1 MILHHKFFIFL
12 LFYIIFYI
20 IFIFL
25 YIFINERK
33 KKSKLNIGIYKK
45 MMDIEN
51 NNFLLGVI
59 KKNKKKQSNK
69 SNSNINNV
77 FIQELVKIQNTIRQ
91 ESNNTVIPPMST
103 NNQSNK
109 LSMIM
114 TKNEDI
120 NNKKTFKNILLG
132 IIRKLEEDVET
143 VSRQIKRYNEE
154 KKSILEMDKKEIL
167 KLKSLTKKLYQT
179 IMKIYMSLDVNK
191 DVRIE
196 LLEKLK
202 KNIESNKILLKNI
215 NEIDNIKPVENIIE
229 MNKFN
234 KNNNQNKNNKN
245 KNKNKNQEEEIQE
258 EVVEN
263 QEPSNVTI
271 FNIINENKK
280 SKNNQNKNKI
290 VEEVINEST
299 NVSNNLSESEPESE
313 SESVSET
320 ELETVSLN
328 QQIKEKKINTSKKVS
343 KKLNELNMNNSSA
356 TTLLNNFLVERIG
369 TSQVERESNSSN
381 NSSRSNNILRSNNSL
396 RTNNSTRNNN
406 YQPAPISSNRRNNN
420 VFI

>member
-1 MILHHKFFIFL
+1 
-12 LFYIIFYI
+12 
-20 IFIFL
+20 
-25 YIFINERK
+25 
-33 KKSKLNIGIYKK
+33 
-45 MMDIEN
+45 MDIEN

-234 KNNNQNKNNKN
+234 KNNNENKNNKN

-290 VEEVINEST
+290 EEEVVNEST

>member
-1 MILHHKFFIFL
+1 
-12 LFYIIFYI
+12 
-20 IFIFL
+20 
-25 YIFINERK
+25 
-33 KKSKLNIGIYKK
+33 

-290 VEEVINEST
+290 EEEVVNEST
-299 NVSNNLSESEPESE
+299 NVSNNLSESESE

>member
-1 MILHHKFFIFL
+1 
-12 LFYIIFYI
+12 
-20 IFIFL
+20 
-25 YIFINERK
+25 
-33 KKSKLNIGIYKK
+33 

-234 KNNNQNKNNKN
+234 KNNNENKNNKN

-290 VEEVINEST
+290 EEEVVNEST

>member
-1 MILHHKFFIFL
+1 M
-12 LFYIIFYI
+12 
-20 IFIFL
+20 
-25 YIFINERK
+25 
-33 KKSKLNIGIYKK
+33 NIGIYTK
-45 MMDIEN
+45 MMNIEN
-51 NNFLLGVI
+51 NDFLLGVI

-290 VEEVINEST
+290 EEEVVNEST
-299 NVSNNLSESEPESE
+299 NVSNNLSESESE

-406 YQPAPISSNRRNNN
+406 